1 MTPLLTFL
9 LKRCRRR
16 LQPKTARSGAN
27 IGRDYIKC
35 YNERHEDLIL
45 AFWFFF
51 PANATPLPAAPPAAP
66 ATPSTS
72 SAAPPAPQA
81 KTCAFGPCQLIKLHR
96 LCPNQLCK
104 RHCLEAGACA
114 VHASPA
120 PLPLPRK
127 ALPPLSGPSLEALST
142 VTQYAAR
149 IPQHVKRTACE
160 ERERLRER
168 AAELS
173 LIPSPSPSSRQNQ
186 ISPIN
191 NEFVLVHWSDNLH
204 APAVTAIQNPPSWP
218 RWIFESKG
226 PYQAYSTP
234 YSSWMTV
241 EASYIHTL
249 SMGQPLL
256 VRSFGVGAG
265 VNEEEHIACAHAH
278 ADPPVPRFL
287 VQPLLP
293 KSKGKR
299 RAHQITPLPD
309 SDDKVIIVEDPATS
323 RRRRYSGSD
332 DVEVV
337 SPVPSQAPA
346 PHHLYPD

>member
-1 MTPLLTFL
+1 MPCYYETHGLQPPSRTNTSFHCP
-9 LKRCRRR
+9 KPGCRRR

-35 YNERHEDLIL
+35 YNERHEDLIP
-45 AFWFFF
+45 AFWYFF
-51 PANATPLPAAPPAAP
+51 PANAMPLPAAPPAAP
-66 ATPSTS
+66 TAPSTS
-72 SAAPPAPQA
+72 STAPPAPQA
-81 KTCAFGPCQLIKLHR
+81 KTCAFGPCQLIKIHR

-120 PLPLPRK
+120 PPPPPRK
-127 ALPPLSGPSLEALST
+127 TLPALSGPSLEALSA

-149 IPQHVKRTACE
+149 IPQHVERTARE
-160 ERERLRER
+160 EHERHRER
-168 AAELS
+168 AAELM
-173 LIPSPSPSSRQNQ
+173 LIPSPSPSPRHDQ

-218 RWIFESKG
+218 QWIFKSKG

-241 EASYIHTL
+241 EANYIHTL
-249 SMGQPLL
+249 STNQPLL
-256 VRSFGVGAG
+256 VRSLGVGAG
-265 VNEEEHIACAHAH
+265 VDEEDHIARAHAH
-278 ADPPVPRFL
+278 ADPPFPRFL
-287 VQPLLP
+287 PQPLLP

-299 RAHQITPLPD
+299 RARQQITPLPD
-309 SDDKVIIVEDPATS
+309 SDDEVIIVEKPCHLLTPAS
-323 RRRRYSGSD
+323 SILG
-332 DVEVV
+332 
-337 SPVPSQAPA
+337 
-346 PHHLYPD
+346 